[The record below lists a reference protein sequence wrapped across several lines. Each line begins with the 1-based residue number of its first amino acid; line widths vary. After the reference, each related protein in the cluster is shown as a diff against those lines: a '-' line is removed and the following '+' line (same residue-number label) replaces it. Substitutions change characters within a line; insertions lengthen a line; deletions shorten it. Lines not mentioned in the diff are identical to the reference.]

1 MSADLALDL
10 IRRAV
15 IMALLLSAPMLLT
28 ALVVGVGVSLLQ
40 AVTQI
45 QEQTLTFIPKL
56 VLLAVVFV
64 ITLPWVLSQLI
75 GYLTGILKSLP
86 AMVT

>member
-1 MSADLALDL
+1 MSSDLAVEL

-15 IMALLLSAPMLLT
+15 WLALSVAGPMLLT
-28 ALVVGVGVSLLQ
+28 ALVIGIIVSLIQ

-56 VLLAVVFV
+56 IALAAVF
-64 ITLPWVLSQLI
+64 ILTLPWVLSRLIEYLI
-75 GYLTGILKSLP
+75 GIFHNLGTLAG
-86 AMVT
+86 

>member
-1 MSADLALDL
+1 VSADLALDL

-15 IMALLLSAPMLLT
+15 TMSLLLAAPMLLT
-28 ALVVGVGVSLLQ
+28 ALVVGVVVSLIQ

-75 GYLTGILKSLP
+75 EYLTGILKSLP

>member
-15 IMALLLSAPMLLT
+15 IMALMLAAPMLLT
-28 ALVVGVGVSLLQ
+28 SLVVGVGVSLIQ
-40 AVTQI
+40 AITQI

-56 VLLAVVFV
+56 VLLAAVFV
-64 ITLPWVLSQLI
+64 ITLPWILSQLVQ
-75 GYLTGILKSLP
+75 YLTGILKSLP
-86 AMVT
+86 ALVT

>member
-15 IMALLLSAPMLLT
+15 TMALLLAAPMLLT
-28 ALVVGVGVSLLQ
+28 ALVVGVGVSLIQ

-56 VLLAVVFV
+56 VLIAAVFV

-86 AMVT
+86 ALVT